1 MTLLNRQVAIVN
13 FAPLKP
19 QFVGIW
25 AGAYASLPGLPLA
38 PALRSPMQRNARE
51 KPPPDGGSLP
61 AVCLKI
67 SGLIERLKAAYNLF
81 FGGKFA
87 EAKDEFDA
95 ILRAIPLTVAE
106 TRQESNEMKEL
117 LEICREYVT
126 AIRLKNAMG
135 DAGDDAVRA
144 TELAAYF
151 THCNLQPA
159 HLMLALNLAM
169 TASFKAKCFITA
181 AGFARRLLELP
192 DIASE
197 KNAQVRSKAQKVLQ
211 KSEAQARNEH
221 ELAYDER
228 NPFVVDCS
236 ALTPIY
242 RGAPVVRCAFC
253 GSAYEP
259 SFKGKVC
266 VTCGLAL
273 VGVETLGLVT
283 MGQASRR

>member
-1 MTLLNRQVAIVN
+1 
-13 FAPLKP
+13 
-19 QFVGIW
+19 
-25 AGAYASLPGLPLA
+25 
-38 PALRSPMQRNARE
+38 
-51 KPPPDGGSLP
+51 
-61 AVCLKI
+61 
-67 SGLIERLKAAYNLF
+67 
-81 FGGKFA
+81 
-87 EAKDEFDA
+87 
-95 ILRAIPLTVAE
+95 
-106 TRQESNEMKEL
+106 MKEL

-273 VGVETLGLVT
+273 VGGETP
-283 MGQASRR
+283 ASSPWAGVARRARSARRRPRPAGARARARRARRRHRDRPGRQNTQTQKGIHTTDRRGETARRFRRRAEIPCHLKKKS